1 MSLYIFSP
9 SYKETLT
16 SAKNEAVTGMLKNIQ
31 LVLGMT
37 EIDTPYNLKKWGV
50 QVLKTK
56 KQTNGHHNKTFFLAL

>member
-37 EIDTPYNLKKWGV
+37 EIDTPYNLS
-50 QVLKTK
+50 QLVLRITSL
-56 KQTNGHHNKTFFLAL
+56 H

>member
-1 MSLYIFSP
+1 MSLYIFRP
-9 SYKETLT
+9 SYKEPLT

-37 EIDTPYNLKKWGV
+37 EINTPYNLKEWGV

-56 KQTNGHHNKTFFLAL
+56 PTNGHHNKALFLAP